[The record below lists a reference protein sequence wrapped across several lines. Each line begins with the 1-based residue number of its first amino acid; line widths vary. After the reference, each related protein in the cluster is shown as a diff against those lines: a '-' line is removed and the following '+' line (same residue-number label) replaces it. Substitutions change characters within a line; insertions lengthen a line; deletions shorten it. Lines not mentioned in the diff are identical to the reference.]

1 MSRREEERIYDAN
14 DSFDVNQ
21 LKLTAP
27 TVLSGGHHFM
37 KYMIRDH
44 PLYLQTGKCTT
55 KQGIIKAG
63 KRMYCDLVF
72 TNEHESFIRWLENL
86 EEYSQKY
93 IYDHRSQWFETDLE
107 MHDIENSFTSPL
119 KLYTSGKYY
128 LLRVN
133 IPVRLGKCT
142 LRVYDEDE
150 TVVDLESIRDTTQM
164 YTILELQGIRCSA
177 RSFQIE
183 IEMKQMMVLRPNNL
197 FETCVISK
205 GGEPRISNP
214 SSSPSVAPSVAPSPS
229 VDETDMIHPSVK
241 EEDPSTT
248 DHKETESDII
258 PSIEGTSCDTMTIF
272 DPHTSE
278 KEYDV
283 KEEDTRNGS
292 EEEVPKG
299 PSMES
304 MESMEGTE
312 GKEEEVPK
320 GLSMEGM
327 EDLEDLEETTI
338 DVVSIEPVLNS
349 DASIDDLPEEY
360 DLDHTMLDDKDPP
373 VYVRNRNDVY
383 YEMYLAA
390 KTKAQAARDLAI
402 QSFLEAKRI
411 QNMYHIQDP
420 DSIPSVPSNP

>member
-119 KLYTSGKYY
+119 KLYKSGKYY

-205 GGEPRISNP
+205 GGEPRISSTSAVAVA
-214 SSSPSVAPSVAPSPS
+214 SSSS
-229 VDETDMIHPSVK
+229 VDETDRIRPVVK
-241 EEDPSTT
+241 EEETPMTDVLDKET
-248 DHKETESDII
+248 DHKETESDIV
-258 PSIEGTSCDTMTIF
+258 PYIEGESCDTMTIF
-272 DPHTSE
+272 DSRTADSRITE
-278 KEYDV
+278 KDD
-283 KEEDTRNGS
+283 DTRNRQEEEEEDRRNIS
-292 EEEVPKG
+292 EEDVPK
-299 PSMES
+299 E
-304 MESMEGTE
+304 EG
-312 GKEEEVPK
+312 
-320 GLSMEGM
+320 S
-327 EDLEDLEETTI
+327 EDLEEHTVNI
-338 DVVSIEPVLNS
+338 ASIEPVLNS
-349 DASIDDLPEEY
+349 DTSIDDLPEEY
-360 DLDHTMLDDKDPP
+360 DLDHTMLDEKDPP

-383 YEMYLAA
+383 YDMYLAA

-411 QNMYHIQDP
+411 QNLYHIQDP
-420 DSIPSVPSNP
+420 DSDRNALV

>member
-27 TVLSGGHHFM
+27 TILSGGHHFM
-37 KYMIRDH
+37 KYMIHDH

-119 KLYTSGKYY
+119 KLYKSGKYY

-205 GGEPRISNP
+205 GGEPRIGVIAAATTMHP
-214 SSSPSVAPSVAPSPS
+214 VA
-229 VDETDMIHPSVK
+229 K
-241 EEDPSTT
+241 EEEASANTYTSLDTEP
-248 DHKETESDII
+248 DHNKVTESDIVS
-258 PSIEGTSCDTMTIF
+258 SIEGGVEVSCDIPVVDTISTL
-272 DPHTSE
+272 DPPT
-278 KEYDV
+278 
-283 KEEDTRNGS
+283 
-292 EEEVPKG
+292 
-299 PSMES
+299 
-304 MESMEGTE
+304 
-312 GKEEEVPK
+312 KEEEYTGIGPEDIDDNVPN
-320 GLSMEGM
+320 
-327 EDLEDLEETTI
+327 
-338 DVVSIEPVLNS
+338 VVSIETPLNS
-349 DASIDDLPEEY
+349 FELRSSELEGVPPKNTSYSDMSIEDLPEEY

-411 QNMYHIQDP
+411 QNLYHIQDP
-420 DSIPSVPSNP
+420 DSDQPGTDPSSSETWSLHLYLTDPQR